1 MHGIV
6 FWSANDTQNV
16 SRLFTWENQFC
27 SKEFLAVH
35 FDSTVSTG
43 YGVATLLYLAVNQP
57 EQIETYDRCGTIMDY
72 IVHCL
77 SDFIEPYTV
86 MTPQNAEAFGL
97 YAEMKM
103 LPKLCEKFI
112 QTIKI
117 QCPRRFLFSKVLPGL
132 ADHQCSIYRNETDK
146 CIFMNIG
153 TSAQLSFIE
162 TADSRIDLLAK
173 YPSHISVRPFFEE
186 RKFLITAASLNGGN
200 VLADFANMFVQV
212 SGLDKNEV
220 FTKLNELYDDVNL
233 VVDPRLNSER
243 HLDVT
248 GSILAV
254 IGIIQRFYILR
265 EAYIN
270 FEISFIWLILMT
282 V

>member
-16 SRLFTWENQFC
+16 SSLFTWENQVC
-27 SKEFLAVH
+27 SKEFLSRH

-43 YGVATLLYLAVNQP
+43 YGVATLFYLAVNKP
-57 EQIETYDRCGTIMDY
+57 EQIEAYDRCGTIMDY
-72 IVHCL
+72 IVCCL
-77 SDFIEPYTV
+77 SSSVEQYTV

-97 YAEMKM
+97 FAEMKAV
-103 LPKLCEKFI
+103 PKVGERFL

-117 QCPRRFLFSKVLPGL
+117 KYPGCFLFSKVLPGL
-132 ADHQCSIYRNETDK
+132 ADHQCSIYRNKTDK

-153 TSAQLSFIE
+153 TSAQLSYVE
-162 TADSRIDLLAK
+162 TADNRVDLVAK

-200 VLADFANMFVQV
+200 VLADFVNMFVQV
-212 SGLDKNEV
+212 SGLDESQV
-220 FTKLNELYDDVNL
+220 FTKLNELYEDTDL

-243 HLDVT
+243 HQEVA

-254 IGIIQRFYILR
+254 
-265 EAYIN
+265 
-270 FEISFIWLILMT
+270 